1 MIILKAHYKGQN
13 EKDSVFMFK
22 RRCMGWGMGDV
33 FRWQGYLCLFHK
45 YRRDLYP
52 SSNGEKNY
60 EDVFVKMPRGMQPNE
75 VRNPRQSSIS
85 QSPQTPQTPK
95 DSSEAERLKD
105 MQLNALKKSQDM
117 LNAAIE

>member
-1 MIILKAHYKGQN
+1 MKKILKIL
-13 EKDSVFMFK
+13 F
-22 RRCMGWGMGDV
+22 
-33 FRWQGYLCLFHK
+33 LCLSVG
-45 YRRDLYP
+45 LWA
-52 SSNGEKNY
+52 GEWEMFSDGKDTYIYSTNTGEIYIRHQMGKQNY

-85 QSPQTPQTPK
+85 QSPQMPQTPK

>member
-1 MIILKAHYKGQN
+1 MKKIL
-13 EKDSVFMFK
+13 F
-22 RRCMGWGMGDV
+22 
-33 FRWQGYLCLFHK
+33 LCL
-45 YRRDLYP
+45 
-52 SSNGEKNY
+52 SVGVWAGEWEMFSDGKDTYIYSTNTGEIYIRHQMGKQNY

-85 QSPQTPQTPK
+85 QSPQMPQASQ

>member
-1 MIILKAHYKGQN
+1 MKKILKIL
-13 EKDSVFMFK
+13 F
-22 RRCMGWGMGDV
+22 
-33 FRWQGYLCLFHK
+33 LCL
-45 YRRDLYP
+45 
-52 SSNGEKNY
+52 SVGVWAGEWEMFSDGKDTYIYSTNTGEIYIRHQMGKKNY

-75 VRNPRQSSIS
+75 LRNPRQSSIS
-85 QSPQTPQTPK
+85 QSPQMPQTPK

>member
-1 MIILKAHYKGQN
+1 MKKIL
-13 EKDSVFMFK
+13 F
-22 RRCMGWGMGDV
+22 
-33 FRWQGYLCLFHK
+33 LCL
-45 YRRDLYP
+45 
-52 SSNGEKNY
+52 SVGVWAGEWEMFSDGKDTYIYSTNTGEIYIRHQMGKQNY

-85 QSPQTPQTPK
+85 QSPQTPQASQ

>member
-1 MIILKAHYKGQN
+1 MKKIL
-13 EKDSVFMFK
+13 F
-22 RRCMGWGMGDV
+22 
-33 FRWQGYLCLFHK
+33 LCLSVG
-45 YRRDLYP
+45 LWA
-52 SSNGEKNY
+52 GEWEMFSDGKDTYIYSTNTGEIYIRHQMGKQNY

-75 VRNPRQSSIS
+75 VRNPRQSSLS

>member
-1 MIILKAHYKGQN
+1 MKKILL
-13 EKDSVFMFK
+13 
-22 RRCMGWGMGDV
+22 
-33 FRWQGYLCLFHK
+33 LCL
-45 YRRDLYP
+45 
-52 SSNGEKNY
+52 SMGVWAGEWEMFSDGKDTYIYSTNTGEIYIRHQMGKQNY

-85 QSPQTPQTPK
+85 QSSQTPQTSQ
-95 DSSEAERLKD
+95 DSSEAQRLKD